1 MSGGKNSQQSCPKQK
16 GTIAVVF
23 VRSDIGKPIQ
33 GASVAVQGPSPGSG
47 TTDNLGAVVLK
58 DRTPGAYTAR
68 VTLPAS
74 MKSYGMTLETTKGAV
89 SAGGSEILLFK
100 AAPVGNL
107 LIEVYDNRNKLVTEE
122 ATLSASGAAGLSK
135 TGKTGTHTFTGI
147 PCGAYEVSASV
158 PSALFE
164 APIVSQKGVF
174 VAEGATQKVQL
185 KVKRLANVVTPKI
198 EMEYKVVLLDRK
210 LSSHQE
216 GSEKKIVADD
226 VTSIRVSA
234 SQSTGTPAYKG
245 EGKLEVSPANVEL
258 YTDKDC
264 RNKLAGKIKNADLLG
279 GKLELYLKAKTK
291 GKFKAKLTLDPAN
304 DPDIDLK
311 APAEEEMGVVELES
325 TLHRFEKADLD
336 ALEVDRG
343 NDPIATY
350 HTNLKNKA
358 LPAQKAMTD
367 ADKVKLG
374 RLLHVQHSGH
384 HGRAKLVVKKLAAGD
399 WPADTD
405 AYDIVIECEKG
416 SLKLFDKEA
425 EGAER
430 ALPFKTKVKD
440 LKAKDLELWVEG
452 KSESDA
458 ARDAVLDIGLD
469 RGAGGL
475 AHKPK
480 KHGDWGRF
488 TVVKIAKVE
497 LVVSVPG
504 GKPKVW
510 DAAKK
515 RYYINTQAGADGRT
529 LGDAKT
535 ADVEREVKVVATLGK
550 AIKDV
555 PIHFMLAPHPDNAAP
570 AGVPA
575 TWKSEKLKVALR
587 ALDRKDRKA
596 LMHFSQPTGADGK
609 AEMKKLVLS
618 AFGGDRF
625 TPGAYIE
632 QDAHLSKYVQNHA
645 DLGKRVPV
653 LCTYPLQVWKYF
665 QYQIAYQKRHDG
677 TSYSDRFTEADLQAK
692 FATDFLEME
701 RTGTVVTAAHTYMV
715 LQGDAR
721 AWVSGKLGAEKT
733 RTLQFAFVDAV
744 AMAPELDHDLT
755 VAPGGLPGL
764 SFEWPIDGQC
774 FDLSAQGKW
783 LKSAECGEAGS
794 EQAIPGNKIQLQ
806 NDGVNHKLSVNLT
819 GLPFLAGVDLAD
831 IGVKIVLKKHDV
843 LSGLSW
849 GAPTLVGMRWR
860 ESSYVGQ
867 ETEAASNTA
876 YHEAGHYLGLAPK
889 TLPDTA
895 ASASSVWYDSPGVG
909 NHCKHGPQDCVMWHE
924 FLMKFNFCP
933 TCKLALRARDHSSQV
948 PAANPF

>member
-1 MSGGKNSQQSCPKQK
+1 VSGGKKSQQSCPKQK

-33 GASVAVQGPSPGSG
+33 GATVAVQGPTPGSG

-58 DRTPGAYTAR
+58 DRTPGPYTAR

-74 MKSYGMTLETTKGAV
+74 MKSYGMTLETTKGSV

-107 LIEVYDNRNKLVTEE
+107 LIEVYDNRDKLVTEE

-135 TGKTGTHTFTGI
+135 TGKTGTHAFTGI

-210 LSSHQE
+210 LSAHQE

-226 VTSIRVSA
+226 VTCVRVSA

-264 RNKLAGKIKNADLLG
+264 RNKLAGKIKNAELLG
-279 GKLELYLKAKTK
+279 GKLDLYLKSRTK

-304 DPDIDLK
+304 DPDIELK
-311 APAEEEMGVVELES
+311 GPAEEEMGVVELES
-325 TLHRFEKADLD
+325 ALHRFEKADLD
-336 ALEVDRG
+336 ALEMD
-343 NDPIATY
+343 
-350 HTNLKNKA
+350 KA

-374 RLLHVQHSGH
+374 RLLHVQDSGH

-405 AYDIVIECEKG
+405 AYDVVIECEKG

-425 EGAER
+425 AGAEK

-458 ARDAVLDIGLD
+458 ARDAVLGIGLD

-497 LVVSVPG
+497 LVVSVPA

-515 RYYINTQAGADGRT
+515 RYYINTEAAPAGRT
-529 LGDAKT
+529 LGDSAGN
-535 ADVEREVKVVATLGK
+535 REVKVVASLGK

-555 PIHFMLAPHPDNAAP
+555 PIHFMLAPHKDNAAP
-570 AGVPA
+570 AGLPG
-575 TWKSEKLKVALR
+575 TWKQEELKVALR

-596 LMHFSQPTGADGK
+596 LMHLSAPAGADGK

-618 AFGGDRF
+618 QFGGDKF
-625 TPGAYIE
+625 TPAAYIE
-632 QDAHLSKYVQNHA
+632 QDAHLSKYVPDHA
-645 DLGKRVPV
+645 DLGKRKPA
-653 LCTYPLQVWKYF
+653 LCADTLQVWKRFDYKML
-665 QYQIAYQKRHDG
+665 YMKRHDG
-677 TSYSDRFTEADLQAK
+677 TSYSERFAEADLQAK
-692 FATDFLEME
+692 FAADFIEME
-701 RTGTVVTAAHTYMV
+701 RVGAVVTEAHKDMV
-715 LQGDAR
+715 GYDDAR
-721 AWVSGKLGAEKT
+721 NWVIGKLGAEKP
-733 RTLQFAFVDAV
+733 RQLQFAFVDAIGK
-744 AMAPELDHDLT
+744 APELDHEMTL
-755 VAPGGLPGL
+755 APGGLPGL
-764 SFEWPIDGQC
+764 SFTWRVPGGEC
-774 FDLSAQGKW
+774 FDMSAQGKW

-794 EQAIPGNKIQLQ
+794 EQAIPFDRIALL
-806 NDGVNHKLSVNLT
+806 NDGPNHKLTVDLRN
-819 GLPFLAGVDLAD
+819 LPFLAGVDLAD
-831 IGVKIVLKKHDV
+831 IGVKIVLKKHDGP
-843 LSGLSW
+843 SGLSW
-849 GAPTLVGMRWR
+849 GAPTLVAMRWR
-860 ESSYVGQ
+860 ESLYVGQ
-867 ETEAASNTA
+867 ENEAASRTA
-876 YHEAGHYLGLAPK
+876 YHEAGHYMSLAPK
-889 TLPDTA
+889 FLPDTA
-895 ASASSVWYDSPGVG
+895 DGASTLWYDSPGVG
-909 NHCKHGPQDCVMWHE
+909 DHCKFGPEECTMWHE
-924 FLMKFNFCP
+924 FRMKINFCP
-933 TCKLALRARDHSSQV
+933 TCKLALRARDHSSNV
-948 PAANPF
+948 AAAGKF